1 MKKVL
6 IANRGE
12 IALRIIRAC
21 KEKGIST
28 VAVHSTADNNSLH
41 VKYADEDVCIGPPNS
56 TNSYL
61 NIRQILAAAEITNAD
76 AIHPGYGFLAE
87 NAHFAEI
94 CAENGIEFIGPSPDA
109 IRNLG
114 DKAFAKAAMKKAG
127 VPCIPDSEG
136 VLKDIH
142 HALEK
147 GREIGYPVIIKAVA
161 GGGGRGM
168 RVCKNEEELKAQ
180 YSVASSEAMSC
191 FGNGNLYMEKFFT
204 APRHIEIQLIAD
216 KEGNV
221 VHLGERD
228 CSVQRRHQKL
238 IEESPSP
245 AITPEVRAQFGLD
258 AVSGAK
264 SVNYHSAGTMEF
276 LYEEGKYYFMEM
288 NTRIQVEHPV
298 SEMVTS
304 IDLIGEMLNVAG
316 GKTLPFKQEDIKVK
330 GHSIE
335 CRINAEDPAK
345 NFAPC
350 PGTIEQFNVPGG
362 LGVRVDTHCYNGYTI
377 PPFYD
382 SMIAKLIVH
391 ADTREEAI
399 QRMIRSLEEFV
410 IVGIKT
416 TIPLLI
422 RILKHPKFV
431 EGDFNTKF
439 LEVYPELLE
448 NFED

>member
-21 KEKGIST
+21 KEKGIKT

-61 NIRQILAAAEITNAD
+61 NIRQILSAAEITNAD

-87 NAHFAEI
+87 NAHFAEV
-94 CAENGIEFIGPSPDA
+94 CEENELEFIGPAPSA
-109 IRNLG
+109 ISSLG
-114 DKAFAKAAMKKAG
+114 DKAFAKDAMNKAG
-127 VPCIPDSEG
+127 VPCIPDSGG
-136 VLKDIH
+136 VLKDLED
-142 HALEK
+142 ALTNAD
-147 GREIGYPVIIKAVA
+147 EIGYPVIVKAVA

-168 RVCKNEEELKAQ
+168 RVCLNESELRKNF
-180 YSVASSEAMSC
+180 SIASTEALTC
-191 FGNGNLYMEKFFT
+191 FANGSLYMEKFFT
-204 APRHIEIQLIAD
+204 QPRHIEIQLLAD
-216 KEGNV
+216 KHGNV

-228 CSVQRRHQKL
+228 CSIQRRHQKL

-245 AITPEVRAQFGLD
+245 ALTNEIRAQFGRD
-258 AVSGAK
+258 AVLGAK

-276 LYEEGKYYFMEM
+276 LYEDDKYYFMEM

-298 SEMVTS
+298 SEEVTG
-304 IDLIGEMLNVAG
+304 IDLIAGMLDVAA
-316 GKTLPFKQEDIKVK
+316 GKKLEFTQEDISVK

-335 CRINAEDPAK
+335 CRVNAEDPARD
-345 NFAPC
+345 FAPS
-350 PGTIEQFNVPGG
+350 PGKIEHFNVPGG
-362 LGVRVDTHCYNGYTI
+362 KGVRVDTHCYNGYSI
-377 PPFYD
+377 PPYYD
-382 SMIAKLIVH
+382 SMIAKVIVH
-391 ADTREEAI
+391 AETRELAI
-399 QRMIRSLEEFV
+399 KRMLRALDEFV

-416 TIPLLI
+416 TIPLLT
-422 RILKHPKFV
+422 RVLNHPKFV

-439 LEVYPELLE
+439 LEIYPELLE
-448 NFED
+448 NFES

>member
-21 KEKGIST
+21 KERGIST
-28 VAVHSTADNNSLH
+28 VAVHSTADDNSLH

-61 NIRQILAAAEITNAD
+61 NVRQILAAAEITNAD

-87 NAHFAEI
+87 NADFADI
-94 CAENGIEFIGPSPDA
+94 CAENGIEFIGPAGDA

-136 VLKDIH
+136 VLTDLE
-142 HALEK
+142 HAIEK
-147 GREIGYPVIIKAVA
+147 GREIGYPVIVKAVA

-168 RVCKNEEELKAQ
+168 RVATDEEDLKVQ
-180 YSVASSEAMSC
+180 FPIASGEAVSC

-216 KEGNV
+216 KSGNV

-228 CSVQRRHQKL
+228 CSIQRRHQKL

-245 AITPEVRAQFGLD
+245 AITPEVRAQFGRD
-258 AVSGAK
+258 AVLGAK

-276 LYEEGKYYFMEM
+276 LYENDKYYFMEM

-298 SEMVTS
+298 SEMVTGK
-304 IDLIGEMLNVAG
+304 DLIAQMLDVAAGED
-316 GKTLPFKQEDIKVK
+316 LPYAQEDIEVK

-335 CRINAEDPAK
+335 CRINAEDPAR

-350 PGTIEQFNVPGG
+350 PGKIEQFNVPGG
-362 LGVRVDTHCYNGYTI
+362 LGVRVETHCYTGYSI

-382 SMIAKLIVH
+382 SMIAKVIVH

-399 QRMIRSLEEFV
+399 IRMLRCLEEFV

-416 TIPLLI
+416 TIPLLM
-422 RILKHPKFV
+422 RVLKHPKFK